1 MGKRSVELLYLVQIP
16 RFLHLSCLFCN
27 CVTKPVARKIWW
39 TIFSHWGLIA
49 PSLLMNIATES
60 HPYLFGRR
68 DPRYLI
74 LWTLNLW
81 PTWNICAMKQ
91 TLWVVLRDS
100 EAIRDFA
107 YLILSRSIIS
117 ASFILFTCFQRR
129 QAPNSEMKVT
139 QEKDKRL
146 FTITKRKEEALLK
159 LHQIFAKEQALIE
172 TTFHMR
178 LTEHELL
185 AQQWTTQAEKIAFER
200 RIQEQEKDEKHEKH
214 KMTRQMT
221 LAEQMLQEQADN
233 LQSRNS
239 FAVQSY
245 KFMFDFWNEVGIK
258 THFSSWS
265 DMRIQVGIDVQKFK
279 AGRTTSCHRLSN
291 IFKTRYVAW
300 LTYVF
305 HIVLIILIS
314 ELRSCEERRTTSH
327 EKTDMWSFA
336 RMQIDLRSD
345 MLMQPEMFFQDCF
358 YISRCSVPVIT
369 SAPFPLSAP

>member
-1 MGKRSVELLYLVQIP
+1 
-16 RFLHLSCLFCN
+16 
-27 CVTKPVARKIWW
+27 
-39 TIFSHWGLIA
+39 
-49 PSLLMNIATES
+49 
-60 HPYLFGRR
+60 
-68 DPRYLI
+68 
-74 LWTLNLW
+74 
-81 PTWNICAMKQ
+81 MKQ
-91 TLWVVLRDS
+91 TLWVDLRDS

-214 KMTRQMT
+214 KMIRQMT

-245 KFMFDFWNEVGIK
+245 KFMFDFETKLESRHILVHDLIWEFRWALMFRSLKLVEP
-258 THFSSWS
+258 
-265 DMRIQVGIDVQKFK
+265 QVAIDCPTYSKHD
-279 AGRTTSCHRLSN
+279 TSL
-291 IFKTRYVAW
+291 
-300 LTYVF
+300 
-305 HIVLIILIS
+305 
-314 ELRSCEERRTTSH
+314 
-327 EKTDMWSFA
+327 D
-336 RMQIDLRSD
+336 
-345 MLMQPEMFFQDCF
+345 
-358 YISRCSVPVIT
+358 
-369 SAPFPLSAP
+369 